1 MIEAAPEIQ
10 PEPEEKYS
18 VCFRATGTL
27 SALKA
32 MKAHAQALGVTF
44 EEIELE
50 EENDE

>member
-18 VCFRATGTL
+18 VCFRATGAL

-32 MKAHAQALGVTF
+32 MKAHAVALGITF
-44 EEIELE
+44 EEIEQE
-50 EENDE
+50 EENNE